1 MYVVSVTKIVRNIY
15 MYIHNIYI
23 RPNAN
28 VTVFITDVVIHPSRH
43 PPPTHLYVL
52 LHVLMMDVCPL
63 DEPHVISR
71 IMFAC

>member
-28 VTVFITDVVIHPSRH
+28 ETVIVTDAVIHPTRH

-52 LHVLMMDVCPL
+52 LIMMDVCPL
-63 DEPHVISR
+63 DKPYVISR